1 MNDIRMCALEQRSH
15 IGTHR
20 FCHALNGGVCL
31 PLFVCMFYL
40 FNKTISPDA
49 GI

>member
-20 FCHALNGGVCL
+20 FCHALNGGVFV
-31 PLFVCMFYL
+31 FVCVYVL
-40 FNKTISPDA
+40 SVQ
-49 GI
+49 